1 MIGTNLQR
9 KRSDRGAS
17 LILLVSIIGLAFI
30 VTVAGFLAAASYSQD
45 RARLASAKV
54 DIATREDALMRE
66 ILQQT
71 ATGMLPGTNG
81 VTGPILN
88 WTAIMT
94 NAANN
99 LRATSYVDPEELAA
113 LPGLTGVTPANLGDT
128 AGTLLGIFNGYN
140 QEVPFGGTSGLANNV
155 SLSNANNAAVQPP
168 LMNWSGGTTLSSATA
183 LTTPQ
188 EFFLGSLNTA
198 STPALQSIGN
208 RWAQLTYPNIRFGY
222 KQPKNLFVARRV
234 WWCIPLVYQAAQPSA
249 EYQAGT
255 DPAGANNYPN
265 AQANYVL
272 SVYEI
277 PSQLPISGNAN
288 FQIGAD
294 PSGTAWGGNI
304 SVTGSISG
312 NQIS

>member
-9 KRSDRGAS
+9 KRSDHGAS
-17 LILLVSIIGLAFI
+17 LVLLVSIIGVAFI

-99 LRATSYVDPEELAA
+99 LRATSYVDPAELAA
-113 LPGLTGVTPANLGDT
+113 LQSSGVIPANVTPANLGDT
-128 AGTLLGIFNGYN
+128 ALGIFNG
-140 QEVPFGGTSGLANNV
+140 PFGGTSGVPSIV
-155 SLSNANNAAVQPP
+155 SGSNANNPTVQPP

-183 LTTPQ
+183 SITPQ
-188 EFFLGSLNTA
+188 E
-198 STPALQSIGN
+198 
-208 RWAQLTYPNIRFGY
+208 
-222 KQPKNLFVARRV
+222 
-234 WWCIPLVYQAAQPSA
+234 
-249 EYQAGT
+249 
-255 DPAGANNYPN
+255 
-265 AQANYVL
+265 
-272 SVYEI
+272 
-277 PSQLPISGNAN
+277 
-288 FQIGAD
+288 
-294 PSGTAWGGNI
+294 
-304 SVTGSISG
+304 
-312 NQIS
+312 